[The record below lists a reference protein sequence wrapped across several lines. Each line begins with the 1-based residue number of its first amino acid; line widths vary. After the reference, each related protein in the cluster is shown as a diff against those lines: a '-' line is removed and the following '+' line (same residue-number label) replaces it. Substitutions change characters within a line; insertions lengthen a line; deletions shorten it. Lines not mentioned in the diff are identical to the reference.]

1 MQRYLLR
8 RLLFSLFAV
17 WATVTLTF
25 LFMRALPGDPITTMV
40 GSEGDPSQIEVIKNR
55 LGLDKPVPIQYF
67 YYMRSI
73 ARLDLGDS
81 IYLRLP
87 VLDQMKAALPRSL
100 SLALVAFII
109 GVGIGIPAGVISA
122 VRRYSIWDHLA
133 TLIAFTGL
141 AMPAFWLGIVLI
153 ILVGVKA
160 NLWFGFGL
168 PVFGY
173 VPLRDSSGL
182 HFWPWL
188 SHLILPAIATGT
200 GIAAIL
206 ARQTRSAM
214 LETLSQDYIR
224 TAYAKGMR
232 EWVVIWRHAFRN
244 SLIPVITVMGIV
256 LALLLNG
263 VVIIESVFA
272 FKGLGRLLVDS
283 ILGRDYPMVQGVII
297 FIAILFISANFIVD
311 ILYAFINPRIRYS
324 D

>member
-8 RLLFSLFAV
+8 RFLFSLFAV
-17 WATVTLTF
+17 WATVTITF
-25 LFMRALPGDPITTMV
+25 ILIRALPGDPITTMV
-40 GSEGDPSQIEVIKNR
+40 GSEGDPANIEAIKNR
-55 LGLDKPVPIQYF
+55 LGLDRSIPIQYF
-67 YYMRSI
+67 YYVRSV
-73 ARLDLGDS
+73 AKLDLGDS

-100 SLALVAFII
+100 SLALIAFII

-122 VRRYSIWDHLA
+122 VRRYTIWDHVA
-133 TLIAFTGL
+133 TLVAFTGL

-153 ILVGVKA
+153 IVVGVK
-160 NLWFGFGL
+160 LDLL

-182 HFWPWL
+182 HFWGWL
-188 SHLILPAIATGT
+188 SHLILPGIATGT

-232 EWVVIWRHAFRN
+232 ERVVIWRHAFRN

-263 VVIIESVFA
+263 VVIIENVFA

-283 ILGRDYPMVQGVII
+283 ILGRDYPIVTGVII

-324 D
+324 G

>member
-1 MQRYLLR
+1 MQRYLIR
-8 RLLFSLFAV
+8 RFLFSLFAV
-17 WATVTLTF
+17 WATVTITF
-25 LFMRALPGDPITTMV
+25 VFIRVLPGDPITNMV
-40 GSEGDPSQIEVIKNR
+40 GEEGDPATIEGIKNR

-67 YYMRSI
+67 YYVRSV

-87 VLDQMKAALPRSL
+87 VLDQMKTALPRSL
-100 SLALVAFII
+100 SLAAVAFII

-122 VRRYSIWDHLA
+122 VRRNTIWDHVA
-133 TLIAFTGL
+133 TLVAFTGL

-153 ILVGVKA
+153 IVVGVK
-160 NLWFGFGL
+160 LDLL

-173 VPLRDSSGL
+173 VSLRDASGL
-182 HFWPWL
+182 HFWGWL
-188 SHLILPAIATGT
+188 SHLILPGIATGT

-232 EWVVIWRHAFRN
+232 ERVVIWRHAFRN

-263 VVIIESVFA
+263 VVIIENVFA

-283 ILGRDYPMVQGVII
+283 ILGRDYPIVTGVII

-324 D
+324 

>member
-1 MQRYLLR
+1 MQRYLVR

-17 WATVTLTF
+17 WATMTLTF
-25 LFMRALPGDPITTMV
+25 VFMRALPGDPITTMV
-40 GSEGDPSQIEVIKNR
+40 GSEGDPATIEVIKNR

-67 YYMRSI
+67 FYLRSI
-73 ARLDLGDS
+73 VQLDFGDS

-87 VLDQMKAALPRSL
+87 VLDQMKEALPKSL
-100 SLALVAFII
+100 SLAAVAFII

-122 VRRYSIWDHLA
+122 VRRYSIWDHVA
-133 TLIAFTGL
+133 TMVAFTGL

-153 ILVGVKA
+153 IVVGVKL
-160 NLWFGFGL
+160 NLL

-173 VPLRDSSGL
+173 HPLYDSDGV

-188 SHLILPAIATGT
+188 SRLILPAIATGT

-214 LETLSQDYIR
+214 LETLNQDYIR

-232 EWVVIWRHAFRN
+232 ERVVIWRHAFRN

-263 VVIIESVFA
+263 VVIIENVFA
-272 FKGLGRLLVDS
+272 FRGLGRLLVES
-283 ILGRDYPMVQGVII
+283 ILGRDYPIVQGVII